1 MISSERGLAKAAS
14 SFNLPVRNW
23 GCEWLNWGWGCRN
36 PPICGR
42 KRIAAFAW
50 LELFDELEAIGRAF
64 EREAARLEKSERRSE
79 PARRL

>member
-1 MISSERGLAKAAS
+1 MAELGLGMSQSAYLRAQADRCFRLAQGMAS
-14 SFNLPVRNW
+14 
-23 GCEWLNWGWGCRN
+23 
-36 PPICGR
+36 
-42 KRIAAFAW
+42 